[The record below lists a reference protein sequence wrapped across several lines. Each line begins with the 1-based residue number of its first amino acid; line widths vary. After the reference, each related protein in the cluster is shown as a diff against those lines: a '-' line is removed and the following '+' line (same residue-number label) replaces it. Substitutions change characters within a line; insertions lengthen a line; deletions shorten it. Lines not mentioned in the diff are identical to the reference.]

1 MLLDVYQRNSRSQ
14 FSFRETN
21 CEISLPPLVVM
32 PQWLQD
38 ARAGPN
44 LVRQKLNLL
53 SSSFSTLHPIPHAP
67 TDHQFWWAL
76 WLCQEWK
83 ILARFLSTL
92 KYFPA
97 KVSSVRFVVKFQRF
111 QPLMNESLSP
121 NLIISWRSFFQVIWN
136 VTVIYRLKEMF
147 TVYLQGYEVP
157 IQFSQ
162 QNLYCG
168 VSSRA
173 RRTV

>member
-1 MLLDVYQRNSRSQ
+1 MYQRNSRSR

-21 CEISLPPLVVM
+21 CEISLPPLLFW
-32 PQWLQD
+32 PQWLEV

-111 QPLMNESLSP
+111 QPLMNESLSL
-121 NLIISWRSFFQVIWN
+121 LISSYHEGASFKSFEMLLLSTGWKKCLQFTSKDTKFQYNFRSK
-136 VTVIYRLKEMF
+136 IYIA
-147 TVYLQGYEVP
+147 V
-157 IQFSQ
+157 
-162 QNLYCG
+162 
-168 VSSRA
+168 
-173 RRTV
+173 